1 MWYVGHV
8 IFQSANIEYEV
19 EFINSVYALLN
30 SERETQHAID
40 GAWTA
45 IGAHNV
51 ISSCEPLTISEDFS
65 SMLKVKPGCYAL
77 MGNGTESVGGCA
89 LHNPHY
95 DFNDRVLEKGVAYWV
110 QLTQNQLKK

>member
-1 MWYVGHV
+1 
-8 IFQSANIEYEV
+8 
-19 EFINSVYALLN
+19 
-30 SERETQHAID
+30 
-40 GAWTA
+40 
-45 IGAHNV
+45 
-51 ISSCEPLTISEDFS
+51 
-65 SMLKVKPGCYAL
+65 MLKVKPGCYAL